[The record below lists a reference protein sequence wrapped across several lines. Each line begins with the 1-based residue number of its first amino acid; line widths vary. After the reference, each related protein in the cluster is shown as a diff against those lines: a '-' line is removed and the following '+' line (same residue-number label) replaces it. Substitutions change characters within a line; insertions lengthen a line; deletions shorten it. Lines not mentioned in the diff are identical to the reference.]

1 MKRKTA
7 KSSEF
12 NEELKCLEMRNIC
25 SVEKPKNMRSDAQ
38 NSTQI
43 SPEQWNFICVSKFGI
58 MQKKKPVRE
67 RRKIF
72 PLSGF

>member
-43 SPEQWNFICVSKFGI
+43 SPEQ
-58 MQKKKPVRE
+58 
-67 RRKIF
+67 
-72 PLSGF
+72 